1 MNRPILT
8 CAFVLIGTVAFA
20 QQQPDDPQQP
30 AQQPAQQQPAQA
42 DPYQGQSSPPADDI
56 ITTAPQDQPQ
66 PKAKP
71 RAGKPF
77 AQPITQPAAQ
87 SPDAAAQPPAVDG
100 QAPSDETPV
109 QAGDSTVLPKSG
121 SSAQFAVHPG
131 PVDPSVNYP
140 DPDVNGTDDGIV
152 GIAKQEPQDAAVPQP
167 MLRSRDESSDPD
179 GDIVHPHPLAPGE
192 LPDGTTIRVHLLT
205 RLSTVDSQPGEVFRT
220 RVATDVLQDG
230 QVLIPAGAEID
241 GRVVQVASGTMSSHG
256 TMLLRPD
263 TVILLDGTRF
273 HLDAQVSG
281 APGTRARISGEGYIN
296 PGSRLTKDSVEYGGG
311 VGAGVV
317 TGALIAGPVG
327 AVTGGIIGA
336 GAITVHVL
344 TSHSDATLEP
354 GTVLLFTLDN
364 RLDLRA
370 SANAAGN

>member
-1 MNRPILT
+1 MQRPILT
-8 CAFVLIGTVAFA
+8 CAFLLIGTVAFA
-20 QQQPDDPQQP
+20 QQQPDDQQS
-30 AQQPAQQQPAQA
+30 AQQQPAQQQPAQA
-42 DPYQGQSSPPADDI
+42 DPYQGQSTPPADDI
-56 ITTAPQDQPQ
+56 ITTAPQEQPQ

-77 AQPITQPAAQ
+77 AQP
-87 SPDAAAQPPAVDG
+87 AAQPAPDTAA
-100 QAPSDETPV
+100 QAPAIDQHPQSDENPV
-109 QAGDSTVLPKSG
+109 QAADSAILPQSG
-121 SSAQFAVHPG
+121 SSAQLAAHPSS
-131 PVDPSVNYP
+131 VDPSVNYP

-152 GIAKQEPQDAAVPQP
+152 GIAKQEPQDATAAQP
-167 MLRSRDESSDPD
+167 MLRSRNESSDPD
-179 GDIVHPHPLAPGE
+179 GDIVNPHSLQPGE

-241 GRVVQVASGTMSSHG
+241 GRVMQVASGTVRSHG
-256 TMLLRPD
+256 TMLLRPE

-281 APGTRARISGEGYIN
+281 APGTGARISGEGYIN
-296 PGSRLTKDSVEYGGG
+296 PGSRYKKDSVEYGGG
-311 VGAGVV
+311 VGAGAVV
-317 TGALIAGPVG
+317 GAMVAGPVG
-327 AVTGGIIGA
+327 AVTGGLIGA

-344 TSHSDATLEP
+344 TNHSDATLEP

-370 SANAAGN
+370 SIDSTGN